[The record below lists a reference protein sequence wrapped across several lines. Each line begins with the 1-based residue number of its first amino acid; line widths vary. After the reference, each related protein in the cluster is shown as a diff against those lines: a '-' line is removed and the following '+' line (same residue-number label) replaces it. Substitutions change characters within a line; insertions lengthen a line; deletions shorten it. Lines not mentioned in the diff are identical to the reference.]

1 MIKKVLIW
9 RDFLN
14 IGQTTGEILVLQ
26 FLYLSL
32 GRWRYYEEIYNE
44 LLPSFPPNE
53 KVEAKLD
60 SLFKRGLLERK
71 SRPFCG
77 MERVFWRANYG
88 EIHKLADKQLD
99 KPGFIV
105 ALIDDLTL

>member
-14 IGQTTGEILVLQ
+14 IGQNTGEALVLQ

-44 LLPSFPPNE
+44 LLPFFPPNE

-60 SLFKRGLLERK
+60 SLFMRGLLERK

-77 MERVFWRANYG
+77 MERAFWRANY
-88 EIHKLADKQLD
+88 EAIHELADKQPD
-99 KPGFIV
+99 KPGYIV